1 MMKADRF
8 KLEEQIL
15 NTSNFS
21 DQIRLISKNV
31 SDYQL
36 DNDQIVNV
44 LEGLAILIEL
54 HTNDLFTTFKQAFNL
69 DEYKS

>member
-1 MMKADRF
+1 MKADRF

>member
-1 MMKADRF
+1 MMSDRF

-21 DQIRLISKNV
+21 DQIRLISKNI

-54 HTNDLFTTFKQAFNL
+54 HTNDLFVTFKQAFNL

>member
-1 MMKADRF
+1 MMSDRF

-21 DQIRLISKNV
+21 DQIRLISKNI

-44 LEGLAILIEL
+44 LEGLAILVEL

>member
-1 MMKADRF
+1 MSDRF

-21 DQIRLISKNV
+21 DQIRLISKNI